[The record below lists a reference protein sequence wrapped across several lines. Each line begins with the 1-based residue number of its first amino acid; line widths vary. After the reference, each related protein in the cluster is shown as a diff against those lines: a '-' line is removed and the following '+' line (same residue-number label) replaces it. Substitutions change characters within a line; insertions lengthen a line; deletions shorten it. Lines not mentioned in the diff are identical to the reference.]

1 MGQVTLRVDKLD
13 PGDERLSESTAS
25 SVGIAVLSSNPNVVV
40 VVVAAYDALG
50 VPQEWT
56 VRRSEITAA
65 RSDWIPVVNLTTPAT
80 EVVHDQGDL
89 DGLEAARDRDDD
101 QEGDG

>member
-13 PGDERLSESTAS
+13 PGDERLSEATAS
-25 SVGIAVLSSNPNVVV
+25 SVGVAVLLENPTVDAVI
-40 VVVAAYDALG
+40 VAAYDALG

-56 VRRSEITAA
+56 IRRSEITAA
-65 RSDWIPVVNLTTPAT
+65 RSDWIPVVSLTTPAT